1 MPYRISAEQLYLKEV
16 CFYQM
21 NKLIFI
27 NANYGFFSCS
37 EGRRYGKTV
46 IFAKNT
52 EETSA
57 EDENDSESHGE
68 ESNSDESMDE
78 GHPPKKPKFN

>member
-1 MPYRISAEQLYLKEV
+1 MFFFCYT
-16 CFYQM
+16 F
-21 NKLIFI
+21 
-27 NANYGFFSCS
+27 GFFPSS

-46 IFAKNT
+46 IFAKNI
-52 EETSA
+52 EGTSG
-57 EDENDSESHGE
+57 EDENDCESHGE